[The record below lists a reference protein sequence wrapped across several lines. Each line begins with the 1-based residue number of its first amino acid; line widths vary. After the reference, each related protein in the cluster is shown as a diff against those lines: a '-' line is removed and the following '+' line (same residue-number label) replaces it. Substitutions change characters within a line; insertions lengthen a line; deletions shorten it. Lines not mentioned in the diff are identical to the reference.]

1 MFRRCGSLAL
11 AVAVFCSCCA
21 LGKEMTDIEVLTAVP
36 TRCTYEHAYD
46 MYGAHCAGLRLD
58 KIPSLRGGIEILDFS
73 DNKLQEIGE
82 HTLSSYTSLKYL
94 YLSDNTIFN
103 IHENAFDYLTGLIS
117 LDLSKNVIM
126 SVPSKLLQL
135 PSLRKLYLGGN
146 PLLGQMS
153 SLDKL
158 AENKD
163 IAAPLE
169 LLDISNCKLDHLP
182 EWGLLPQLLLYN
194 VSNNPLR
201 KLEAK
206 HFAVMCNLGKVD
218 LTKSIDVMPLCRL
231 RPAISWFQD
240 KRIFLQLDADGY
252 SQLNSRDF
260 EKCPQF
266 SDVEAGYNET
276 YHVCKKEYLQME
288 SSRTTRRTW
297 LTISGGLVGFL
308 VIFMLV
314 LYLMHRANVAR
325 TKTAAE
331 KMKASK
337 PRPDGDKKASVV
349 LLDDV
354 S

>member
-21 LGKEMTDIEVLTAVP
+21 LGKEMTDIEVLTALP

-58 KIPSLRGGIEILDFS
+58 KIPSLRSGIEILDFS
-73 DNKLQEIGE
+73 DNKLPEIGSD
-82 HTLSSYTSLKYL
+82 TFSSYTSLKYL
-94 YLSDNTIFN
+94 YLSENMIFT

-126 SVPSKLLQL
+126 NIPPNILQL

-146 PLLGQMS
+146 PIVGQMG

-169 LLDISNCKLDHLP
+169 LLDISNCKLEHLP
-182 EWGLLPQLLLYN
+182 DWGLLPQLLLYN

-201 KLEAK
+201 KLEAN

-218 LTKSIDVMPLCRL
+218 LTKAIDDIPLCRL
-231 RPAISWFQD
+231 RQAISWFQD
-240 KRIFLQLDADGY
+240 KRIFFQLDDY
-252 SQLNSRDF
+252 SQLNSREFD
-260 EKCPQF
+260 KCPL
-266 SDVEAGYNET
+266 SDVEAVYNET

-288 SSRTTRRTW
+288 SSRTSRRTW
-297 LTISGGLVGFL
+297 LTISGGLAGFL
-308 VIFMLV
+308 VIFMLI

-331 KMKASK
+331 KMKSSK